1 MKFSIKTS
9 LKVSKYE
16 SVKNDKG
23 KKDKEASLLMLHDS
37 YYHAV
42 FTTYITHYLFYII
55 FIIFFLSSFFLSS

>member
-16 SVKNDKG
+16 PVKNDNG
-23 KKDKEASLLMLHDS
+23 KKEKEASLLMLHDS
-37 YYHAV
+37 YYHV

-55 FIIFFLSSFFLSS
+55 FIIFFLTYLFLSS